1 MTQEVT
7 TYEKLKAATDIF
19 KNFDKKKKKKSRDRV
34 LWCSQEKGT
43 YVKKKHGELK

>member
-1 MTQEVT
+1 MM
-7 TYEKLKAATDIF
+7 TYEKLKAAKDALKGIHQ
-19 KNFDKKKKKKSRDRV
+19 KKKKKSYERI